1 MKKFFLIALCATS
14 LVLNAQESQSQ
25 DTTAT
30 FDCGELVTI
39 KAEANTGYH
48 FVSWSDGVITAERQ
62 IDLSKDTLLTATFAH
77 DALKPEFTTTIGGVV
92 VDSLGNEFAQGTT
105 YAPTVEWGE
114 SVKVTAKVTDDCYE
128 FVGWYYTG
136 TENLYSTEAM
146 ITVFPQENVKLQAVF
161 KKKQLTLKLFT
172 NDSTMGSVIIVS
184 KVE

>member
-1 MKKFFLIALCATS
+1 MKKILLIALCATMS
-14 LVLNAQESQSQ
+14 WVLKAQTQQ

-39 KAEANTGYH
+39 KAEANPGYH
-48 FVSWSDGVITAERQ
+48 FVSWSDGVTDAQRQ

-92 VDSLGNEFAQGTT
+92 VDSLENEYAVDNT
-105 YAPTVEWGE
+105 YTPTVEWGK

-128 FVGWYYTG
+128 FVGWYYAG
-136 TENLYSTEAM
+136 TENVYSTEAT
-146 ITVFPQENVKLQAVF
+146 ITVFPEEDVKLQAVF
-161 KKKQLTLKLFT
+161 NKKKLTLKLFT

-184 KVE
+184 QKD